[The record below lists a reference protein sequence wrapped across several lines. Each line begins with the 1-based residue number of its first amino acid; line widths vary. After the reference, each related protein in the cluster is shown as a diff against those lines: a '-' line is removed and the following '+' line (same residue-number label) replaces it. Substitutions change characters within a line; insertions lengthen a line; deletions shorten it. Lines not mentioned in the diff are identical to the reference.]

1 MSSQETINLK
11 GEVAVKAQVLSGKRF
26 KRGLV
31 KLVAADGVNA
41 VMAEMLR
48 TISDGEKIQ
57 QILVEEKIT
66 GKEHFLSI
74 SYDTESRTPVVL
86 YSSSGGVNIEE
97 NAKVEK
103 INVELTK
110 PIRIDLKN
118 NKLNEVA
125 KKLWDLFWEKDL
137 RIAEINPLVELDTG
151 EFVAAD
157 AKIIVDEDGLYR
169 QKEFEEYPP
178 RQLIGHQ
185 KTDREQMAND
195 IDKTDYRGSAGSVY
209 YDLEGDIAV
218 LASGGGASIVAMDAL
233 LALRGKPANYTEYS
247 GNPPK
252 EKVEKLTEIALS
264 KPGLKGC
271 WVVGGTA
278 NFTDIYETLSG
289 FLEGLRKTSPK
300 PQYPIVIRRGGPRD
314 TEAFEMLKEAA
325 KREGWDLQIFGPE
338 TPMTETAK
346 TIVDL
351 AYQK

>member
-1 MSSQETINLK
+1 MNLYEFEGKKLLASVGIKIPQSQLLLSSQETINLK

-86 YSSSGGVNIEE
+86 YSSSGAVNIEE

-125 KKLWDLFWEKDL
+125 KKL
-137 RIAEINPLVELDTG
+137 
-151 EFVAAD
+151 
-157 AKIIVDEDGLYR
+157 
-169 QKEFEEYPP
+169 
-178 RQLIGHQ
+178 
-185 KTDREQMAND
+185 
-195 IDKTDYRGSAGSVY
+195 
-209 YDLEGDIAV
+209 
-218 LASGGGASIVAMDAL
+218 
-233 LALRGKPANYTEYS
+233 
-247 GNPPK
+247 
-252 EKVEKLTEIALS
+252 
-264 KPGLKGC
+264 
-271 WVVGGTA
+271 
-278 NFTDIYETLSG
+278 
-289 FLEGLRKTSPK
+289 
-300 PQYPIVIRRGGPRD
+300 
-314 TEAFEMLKEAA
+314 
-325 KREGWDLQIFGPE
+325 
-338 TPMTETAK
+338 
-346 TIVDL
+346 
-351 AYQK
+351 